1 MADPMR
7 DLTFRLAPALAATLL
22 ALVPTPSWA
31 ACPPLTAP
39 FNTDPAAEG
48 LRAQPLALL
57 LDGEGILLGLRGERV
72 PARSELISVANDG
85 DPTPRFW
92 TEAVDWRVYASA
104 AGQPATAVLQRNAD
118 GRLCRIDRN
127 EIVRGRLRDAGGY
140 RLAYDAQGRL
150 SAYAEFSP
158 SHHLVRQACVTRDAH
173 GAINAVY
180 ADQCD
185 ATPTRPVYFVRGDDG
200 QLLRTID
207 LRAGT
212 AGAVV
217 RDLNADGTV
226 RALYRSRPDP
236 DRPDALLTYAVPP
249 SKADRVLAVPAGASP
264 IVTTEVPDEP
274 WRVVRVPADT
284 LDDDAL
290 PSWDPA
296 VQTVLLQGR
305 SNAQGQVVLAPEQ
318 IAPFHQALRETP
330 GRVFLYV
337 HDMTRF
343 LPVTA
348 LDAQTWQACIDPS
361 RRDAKACE

>member
-1 MADPMR
+1 
-7 DLTFRLAPALAATLL
+7 
-22 ALVPTPSWA
+22 
-31 ACPPLTAP
+31 
-39 FNTDPAAEG
+39 
-48 LRAQPLALL
+48 RA
-57 LDGEGILLGLRGERV
+57 
-72 PARSELISVANDG
+72 
-85 DPTPRFW
+85 
-92 TEAVDWRVYASA
+92 
-104 AGQPATAVLQRNAD
+104 
-118 GRLCRIDRN
+118 
-127 EIVRGRLRDAGGY
+127 
-140 RLAYDAQGRL
+140 
-150 SAYAEFSP
+150 
-158 SHHLVRQACVTRDAH
+158 
-173 GAINAVY
+173 
-180 ADQCD
+180 
-185 ATPTRPVYFVRGDDG
+185 
-200 QLLRTID
+200 
-207 LRAGT
+207 
-212 AGAVV
+212 
-217 RDLNADGTV
+217 
-226 RALYRSRPDP
+226 
-236 DRPDALLTYAVPP
+236 P

-348 LDAQTWQACIDPS
+348 LGDKTWQACIDPS